1 MVSISAYNFH
11 HLPSVFEFSVPY
23 FPRPTLIMDRVSF
36 FSLLLAFLPVSF
48 HTTIVQNRN
57 FCPMFLKSVADID
70 SREKDPDD
78 FMRLLFDLLGPR
90 MGKGSCSFGIGSY
103 P

>member
-1 MVSISAYNFH
+1 
-11 HLPSVFEFSVPY
+11 
-23 FPRPTLIMDRVSF
+23 
-36 FSLLLAFLPVSF
+36 
-48 HTTIVQNRN
+48 
-57 FCPMFLKSVADID
+57 MFLKSVADID